1 MTRGIADPTA
11 PDTATPDTATPDTA
25 TRPVLRRL
33 AEVLAAQAER
43 TTAPAGSGIAAEPA
57 AAPAGRATQAESGLD
72 ATGSTA
78 GPVTGATGAESASL
92 RRIDPVAPAMADRV
106 LRAATEIMCG
116 RRAAEQLA
124 TVLRPDQLSYLI
136 GLRSAARQLRPHIQS
151 VHSQQPA
158 PGVLEA
164 TGVVV
169 LRTGVRALS
178 ARFEV
183 HVMTGGV
190 GWQCTALHLPL
201 TRGDITA
208 AQRLR

>member
-1 MTRGIADPTA
+1 MTRSVAEPT
-11 PDTATPDTATPDTA
+11 TPAEPA
-25 TRPVLRRL
+25 RPVLRRL
-33 AEVLAAQAER
+33 AEVLAAQAEHN
-43 TTAPAGSGIAAEPA
+43 TATGRSGTDAPGDAAGLAGS
-57 AAPAGRATQAESGLD
+57 
-72 ATGSTA
+72 
-78 GPVTGATGAESASL
+78 ESASL

-124 TVLRPDQLSYLI
+124 TVLRPEQLSYLI